1 MSQDFLSYH
10 LLGFR
15 EAWGTEESVLSYI
28 HSWGHSW
35 QSLTKPEK

>member
-10 LLGFR
+10 LLDFW
-15 EAWGTEESVLSYI
+15 EAEGSVLSYI